1 MAGRLEKTREKAHAE
16 ISVLT
21 VSKWLSEADAVKGEF
36 VTAIAKNFGVQP
48 DCDAFSSST
57 NKRFSTCWTL
67 SEDAFQ
73 QSWAGRALWIN
84 PPWSVYEKVVE
95 KLERERPTA
104 ICITPFWPHR
114 NYFKK
119 LVEFMVD
126 KVCFPAGV
134 VFFELDGQDAGPTH
148 WDVWA
153 VLLMGPRSCSTATI
167 PAEKALEVKKTEA
180 SRRRWRRKVLAKS
193 LGESGANRKG
203 VFNTGLRPGHSALQG
218 SSSLCSEVGEL
229 VL

>member
-1 MAGRLEKTREKAHAE
+1 M
-16 ISVLT
+16 SVLT
-21 VSKWLSEADAVKGEF
+21 VSKWLSEAYAVKGEF
-36 VTAIAKNFGVQP
+36 VTVITKFFGVQP

-95 KLERERPTA
+95 KLERERPTE

-119 LVEFMVD
+119 LVQFMVD

-134 VFFELDGQDAGPTH
+134 VFF
-148 WDVWA
+148 
-153 VLLMGPRSCSTATI
+153 
-167 PAEKALEVKKTEA
+167 
-180 SRRRWRRKVLAKS
+180 
-193 LGESGANRKG
+193 
-203 VFNTGLRPGHSALQG
+203 
-218 SSSLCSEVGEL
+218 
-229 VL
+229 